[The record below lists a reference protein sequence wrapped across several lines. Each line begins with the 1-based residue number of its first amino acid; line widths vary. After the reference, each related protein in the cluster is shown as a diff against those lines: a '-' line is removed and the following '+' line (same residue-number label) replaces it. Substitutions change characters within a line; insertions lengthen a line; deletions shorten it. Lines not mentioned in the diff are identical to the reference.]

1 MTNPKSLLQ
10 APFSDLFPLTQI
22 RETLSQLILACLVI
36 FSCAP
41 TIAFGQLNLFGRRPD
56 ATAATNV
63 PANVKRVGTR
73 LTGFGIPF
81 SIQDSE
87 NKFIEVQ
94 LFMSKNRGLTWQFYG
109 RQNLDAR
116 EIPFEAS
123 GDGEYWFCL
132 KTLDRNRQLQPNG
145 TPNVELIV
153 VVDTIMPDVDF
164 RVQTDPAGRIVCRW
178 KADDQNI
185 DPTTVKLSYRSLLSA
200 NDAENVWVDV
210 PYKAVEAA
218 RNGTFSDQYAFWGD
232 ASARELVVRLRI
244 ADLGGNEVVLERQI
258 MSPRMSLNQ
267 IAPSAAANRAPTK
280 QAGYNVQRPVLP
292 PPDMPLPTTAP
303 ASNPTPRNVSPA
315 TPGISDPNCPDG
327 KCPPKKQNLL
337 GNWNLWKKDEAPAP
351 PPSSLPASAFAPPSP
366 PSSTGGTAAQ
376 AASATSNRPA
386 AQLPSAQLPSSNPRI
401 PTSQAAFQSSPRSQE
416 PVPTHP
422 TEQPGTNPRP
432 NPLGPITSNLHQ
444 STTPSAIYGGQT
456 GSIPAA
462 TDIVTGNPAASGS
475 SGGGVAWPSRSLA
488 TDGHT
493 TNQGTALPFN
503 LSDSPRM
510 SIGLGSTAS
519 LPSNRPSSPQ
529 DLESRANDAIGSNAV
544 VAQPIVAAA
553 AQPLLPPSPTSDAP
567 AQNAAIREA
576 APLNAIP
583 ASTPLIKPEQ
593 PEAAGANSGSTSSV
607 LSPAPS
613 APLPIAPPPRLPADN
628 MLSVNS
634 QRFRLNYEN
643 SYIDPNLVKSVILW
657 LTTDGGQTWTSYGED
672 ADLVS
677 PFPVQVEREGTYG
690 FRIVYET
697 TDGVMGRTPA
707 RGDQPDMWVRVDVT
721 PPAVQL
727 ISAPY
732 GRGSDAG
739 SLVINWRAEDFDIGA
754 RPVTILWGQTAE
766 GPWTNIVTGHP
777 NTGSYSWR
785 VDNQTPDKVFLRLE
799 VTDAAGNQTV
809 SQTTRPL
816 ELNGLAPRGRI
827 LSVDPVK

>member
-1 MTNPKSLLQ
+1 MTKPTSLLP
-10 APFSDLFPLTQI
+10 APISVLFSLNRT
-22 RETLSQLILACLVI
+22 RATLSQLVLAGLVV
-36 FSCAP
+36 FFCDPNA
-41 TIAFGQLNLFGRRPD
+41 ACGQLNLFGRRPD

-81 SIQDSE
+81 SIQDPE

-145 TPNVELIV
+145 NPNVELIV
-153 VVDTIMPDVDF
+153 VVDTIMPEVDF

-218 RNGTFSDQYAFWGD
+218 RNGTFTDQYAFWGD
-232 ASARELVVRLRI
+232 ASSRELVVRLKI

-258 MSPRMSLNQ
+258 MTPRMSLNQ
-267 IAPSAAANRAPTK
+267 IAPAAAANRAPTK
-280 QAGYNVQRPVLP
+280 QASYNVQRPVLP

-303 ASNPTPRNVSPA
+303 ASNATPRNVAPA

-351 PPSSLPASAFAPPSP
+351 PPSSLPASAFAPPSSP
-366 PSSTGGTAAQ
+366 PMTNGAVAQ
-376 AASATSNRPA
+376 AANSTSNKPA
-386 AQLPSAQLPSSNPRI
+386 AQLPSAQLPSGNPRV

-416 PVPTHP
+416 LVPTHP
-422 TEQPGTNPRP
+422 TEQPGANPRP
-432 NPLGPITSNLHQ
+432 NLLGPITSNLHQ
-444 STTPSAIYGGQT
+444 ATTPSVIYGGQT
-456 GSIPAA
+456 GSSPAP

-519 LPSNRPSSPQ
+519 LPSGSPSSTP
-529 DLESRANDAIGSNAV
+529 EVASVANAPVGSNA
-544 VAQPIVAAA
+544 AAV
-553 AQPLLPPSPTSDAP
+553 QPLLPPSSATDAP
-567 AQNAAIREA
+567 ARNAPINEA

-583 ASTPLIKPEQ
+583 ASTPLIQPEQ
-593 PEAAGANSGSTSSV
+593 PEAAGANSGSSSV

-613 APLPIAPPPRLPADN
+613 APLPIAPQPRLPTDN

-657 LTTDGGQTWTSYGED
+657 LTTDGGQSWTSYGED

-721 PPAVQL
+721 PPTVQL

-732 GRGSDAG
+732 GRGADAG

-777 NTGSYSWR
+777 NTGTYSWR

-827 LSVDPVK
+827 LSVEPVK

>member
-1 MTNPKSLLQ
+1 MSHSNP
-10 APFSDLFPLTQI
+10 LFPASHSVLFSLTRAQAA
-22 RETLSQLILACLVI
+22 LSRLLVTGLVLFL
-36 FSCAP
+36 FSPSP
-41 TIAFGQLNLFGRRPD
+41 TWGQLNMFGRRPD
-56 ATAATNV
+56 TAAATNV

-81 SIQDSE
+81 SIQDPE

-132 KTLDRNRQLQPNG
+132 KTLDRNRQLQPTGN
-145 TPNVELIV
+145 PNVELIV
-153 VVDTIMPDVDF
+153 VVDTIMPEVDF
-164 RVQTDPAGRIVCRW
+164 RAQTDPAGRIVCRW

-185 DPTTVKLSYRSLLSA
+185 DPTTVKLSYRSLVSA
-200 NDAENVWVDV
+200 NDSENVWVDV

-232 ASARELVVRLRI
+232 ASARELVVRLMI
-244 ADLGGNEVVLERQI
+244 SDLGGNEVVLERQI

-267 IAPSAAANRAPTK
+267 IAPAAAANRAPTR

-292 PPDMPLPTTAP
+292 PPDMPLPKAAPATAP
-303 ASNPTPRNVSPA
+303 APKNALPANPKLN
-315 TPGISDPNCPDG
+315 DPNCPDG
-327 KCPPKKQNLL
+327 NCPPKKPSLL
-337 GNWNLWKKDEAPAP
+337 GNWNLWKKEEAPAP
-351 PPSSLPASAFAPPSP
+351 PPASLPATAFAQANPP
-366 PSSTGGTAAQ
+366 AAAPNAGAVQ
-376 AASATSNRPA
+376 AASMTANKLP
-386 AQLPSAQLPSSNPRI
+386 AQLPASQAPAGNPRV
-401 PTSQAAFQSSPRSQE
+401 PTSQAAFQAPPRSQE
-416 PVPTHP
+416 IVPTHP
-422 TEQPGTNPRP
+422 TEQPGLNQRP
-432 NPLGPITSNLHQ
+432 NPLGPITSNLHSAAVPGSLYGEQ
-444 STTPSAIYGGQT
+444 VSGGAMPSTNQAS
-456 GSIPAA
+456 PAP
-462 TDIVTGNPAASGS
+462 VGGS
-475 SGGGVAWPSRSLA
+475 SGSGVAWPSRSLA
-488 TDGHT
+488 TDGQT

-510 SIGLGSTAS
+510 SIGVGSTAS
-519 LPSNRPSSPQ
+519 LSSIPSG
-529 DLESRANDAIGSNAV
+529 ANENSLSATNGLSNV
-544 VAQPIVAAA
+544 LPAAEPPLA
-553 AQPLLPPSPTSDAP
+553 NSLPQPLLPANTNGAAP
-567 AQNAAIREA
+567 IKNIPAAEA
-576 APLNAIP
+576 SPLNAIP
-583 ASTPLIKPEQ
+583 ASTPMVRSEQ
-593 PEAAGANSGSTSSV
+593 PEAAQPNSAPGSV

-613 APLPIAPPPRLPADN
+613 APLPIAPPPRQPSDN

-732 GRGSDAG
+732 GRGAEAG

-785 VDNQTPDKVFLRLE
+785 VDNQTPDKIFLRLE
-799 VTDAAGNQTV
+799 VTDAAGNQTA
-809 SQTTRPL
+809 SQTTRPV

>member
-1 MTNPKSLLQ
+1 MTTQKSFLP
-10 APFSDLFPLTQI
+10 APLSVLFSLNRI
-22 RETLSQLILACLVI
+22 RATLSQLILAGLVVY
-36 FSCAP
+36 FCDPNA
-41 TIAFGQLNLFGRRPD
+41 ACGQLNLFGRRPD

-63 PANVKRVGTR
+63 PTNVKRVGTR

-81 SIQDSE
+81 SIQDPE

-145 TPNVELIV
+145 NPNVELIV
-153 VVDTIMPDVDF
+153 VVDTIMPEVDF

-185 DPTTVKLSYRSLLSA
+185 DPTTVKISYRSLLSA

-210 PYKAVEAA
+210 PYKAVEAP

-232 ASARELVVRLRI
+232 ASARELVVRLKI
-244 ADLGGNEVVLERQI
+244 ADLGGNEVVLERQL
-258 MSPRMSLNQ
+258 MAPRMSLNQ
-267 IAPSAAANRAPTK
+267 IAPAAAANRAPTK
-280 QAGYNVQRPVLP
+280 QASYNVQRPVLP

-303 ASNPTPRNVSPA
+303 ANNATPRNVAPA
-315 TPGISDPNCPDG
+315 TPGINDPNCPDG
-327 KCPPKKQNLL
+327 KCPPKKQSLL

-366 PSSTGGTAAQ
+366 PPTSTGSVAQ
-376 AASATSNRPA
+376 AASSTSNKPVAQLPA
-386 AQLPSAQLPSSNPRI
+386 AQLGAGTQRV
-401 PTSQAAFQSSPRSQE
+401 PTSQAAFQSSPRSQD

-444 STTPSAIYGGQT
+444 ATTPSAIYGGQT
-456 GSIPAA
+456 SSSPAP

-475 SGGGVAWPSRSLA
+475 NGGGVAWPSRSLA

-503 LSDSPRM
+503 LSESPRM
-510 SIGLGSTAS
+510 SIGLGSTTS
-519 LPSNRPSSPQ
+519 LPSNPQSSTQ
-529 DLESRANDAIGSNAV
+529 GISATANNSVGSTAA
-544 VAQPIVAAA
+544 VAQPMATAA
-553 AQPLLPPSPTSDAP
+553 AQPLLPPSSAADVPARNAP
-567 AQNAAIREA
+567 LSEA
-576 APLNAIP
+576 APLNAMP

-593 PEAAGANSGSTSSV
+593 PEASGANSGSSSV
-607 LSPAPS
+607 LAPAPS
-613 APLPIAPPPRLPADN
+613 APLPIAPPPRLPTDN

-766 GPWTNIVTGHP
+766 GPWTNIVMGHP

>member
-1 MTNPKSLLQ
+1 MTKPTSLLP
-10 APFSDLFPLTQI
+10 APISVLFSLNRT
-22 RETLSQLILACLVI
+22 RATLSQLALAGLVV
-36 FSCAP
+36 FFCDPNA
-41 TIAFGQLNLFGRRPD
+41 ACGQLNLFGRRPD

-81 SIQDSE
+81 SIQDPE

-145 TPNVELIV
+145 NPNVELIV
-153 VVDTIMPDVDF
+153 VVDTIMPEVDF

-218 RNGTFSDQYAFWGD
+218 RNGTFTDQYAFWGD
-232 ASARELVVRLRI
+232 ASSRELVVRLKI

-258 MSPRMSLNQ
+258 MTPRMSLNQ
-267 IAPSAAANRAPTK
+267 IAPAAAANRAPTK
-280 QAGYNVQRPVLP
+280 QASYNVQRPVLP

-303 ASNPTPRNVSPA
+303 ASNATPRNVAPA

-351 PPSSLPASAFAPPSP
+351 PPSSLPASAFAPPSSP
-366 PSSTGGTAAQ
+366 PMTNGAVAQ
-376 AASATSNRPA
+376 AASSTSNKTA
-386 AQLPSAQLPSSNPRI
+386 AQLPSAQLPSGNPRV

-416 PVPTHP
+416 LVPTHP

-444 STTPSAIYGGQT
+444 ATTPSAIYGGQT
-456 GSIPAA
+456 GSSPAP

-519 LPSNRPSSPQ
+519 LPSGSPSSIP
-529 DLESRANDAIGSNAV
+529 EVASVANAPVGTN
-544 VAQPIVAAA
+544 AAA
-553 AQPLLPPSPTSDAP
+553 VQPLLPPSSATDAP
-567 AQNAAIREA
+567 ARNAPINEA

-583 ASTPLIKPEQ
+583 ASTPLIQPEQ
-593 PEAAGANSGSTSSV
+593 PEAAGANSGSSSV

-613 APLPIAPPPRLPADN
+613 APLPIAPPPRLPTDN

-657 LTTDGGQTWTSYGED
+657 LTTDGGQSWTSYGED

-721 PPAVQL
+721 PPTVQL

-732 GRGSDAG
+732 GRGADAG

-777 NTGSYSWR
+777 NTGTYSWR

-827 LSVDPVK
+827 LSVEPVK